1 MKKQPLM
8 KLLIVAVI
16 ISAAFFVMSATRTS
30 QVSCKEDCTGE
41 KSCEQK
47 EQKAQSEFFLE
58 SLTRMLLSR

>member
-16 ISAAFFVMSATRTS
+16 ISAAFFVMAATRNR
-30 QVSCKEDCTGE
+30 QVSCKEDCTTE

-58 SLTRMLLSR
+58 SLTRTLLSR